1 MERKAGKR
9 KHSTVFTCLLIL
21 CLAVI
26 AICAVKIYQQ
36 FSAYQKGVRVYQE
49 IQAYVSMPVT
59 NNVAEQEDVKVAG
72 NEETGFK
79 KDDGNTAKFAAEFLP
94 KVDFE
99 ALKAINRDIVGWIY
113 LEGTTLNY
121 PVVQGEDN
129 TYYLDHLYNKTVNSA
144 GSIFMDALCQ
154 PDFSDRNTV
163 IYGHHMKNNT
173 MFHSITN
180 YKTQEYYDAH
190 IPEMYLFTPN
200 ETYRVDVFAGFV
212 TDTDFTAWQTEFSS
226 AEAFVQW
233 LRDLKGKSAFQCNII
248 PKETD
253 HILTLSTCSYEF
265 KNARYVLCG
274 VLVPIPSATGEG
286 E

>member
-36 FSAYQKGVRVYQE
+36 LSVYRKGVHAYQE
-49 IQAYVSMPVT
+49 IQAYVSMPVA
-59 NNVAEQEDVKVAG
+59 NNAEEQGDAKVAG
-72 NEETGFK
+72 KEGTGFK
-79 KDDGNTAKFAAEFLP
+79 KSDGNAEKFSAALVP

-99 ALKAINRDIVGWIY
+99 ALKAINCDIVGWIY

-121 PVVQGEDN
+121 PIVQGKDN
-129 TYYLDHLYNKTVNSA
+129 AYYLDHLYNKTVNAA
-144 GSIFMDALCQ
+144 GSIFMDVLCQ
-154 PDFSDRNTV
+154 PDFSNRNTV

-200 ETYRVDVFAGFV
+200 QTYRVDVFAGFV
-212 TDTDFTAWQTEFSS
+212 TDTDFNAWQTEFSS
-226 AEAFVQW
+226 EEVFVQW
-233 LRDLKGKSAFQCNII
+233 LCDLKEQSAFQCSIV

-265 KNARYVLCG
+265 NDARYVLYG
-274 VLVPIPSATGEG
+274 VLIPITSTTEEG